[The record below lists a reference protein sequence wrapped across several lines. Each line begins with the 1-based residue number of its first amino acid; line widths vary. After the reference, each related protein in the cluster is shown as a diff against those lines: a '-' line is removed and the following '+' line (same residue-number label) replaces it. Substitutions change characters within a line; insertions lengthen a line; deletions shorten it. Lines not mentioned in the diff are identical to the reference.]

1 MAIVSFDKVGISALA
16 ACVPSRVIDNYHY
29 DLDIW
34 PESEVRQVVDKVGVF
49 ERRFADEKTCSSDL
63 CFTAAER
70 LFEDNQVDRSEIDLL
85 VFLSQTPDYRMPA
98 TSILLQDRL
107 GLPMSTMAFDIS
119 LGCSGFISAL
129 SIVYAMMQNHGLRKA
144 LLLDGETRSKVY
156 SRKDRR
162 EAFIFGDAGVAA
174 LIERDERFGTSHFS
188 INSDGSRG
196 NLIMIPGGGYRNMSS
211 VETLREK
218 IVDEY
223 GNIRTDEQGY
233 MNGVGGGRF
242 DPEGSLMRAMVATV
256 LWRRESEPKPTTIK
270 DGIIASIYLNG
281 RVDVPYIAEQLNMS
295 DSDVRQQIIESGLGF
310 ENPTTTEMEVSYEYL
325 SGNVREKLR
334 QAQENNT
341 DGRYDANIKALERVI
356 PMNIPAHLIEFTLGS
371 SWVEPKLYEDF
382 VKERTGLDVKLTN
395 AGGTWIM
402 SEPYYT
408 NTEQNR
414 AMGVIRSWS

>member
-1 MAIVSFDKVGISALA
+1 MAVFQFNNVGIVAMA
-16 ACVPSRVIDNYHY
+16 AAVPKCIIDNYHY

-34 PESEVRQVVDKVGVF
+34 PEEEVKKVVDKVGVK
-49 ERRFADEKTCSSDL
+49 ERRFADAETCSSDL
-63 CFTAAER
+63 CCAAAEK
-70 LFEDNQVDRSEIDLL
+70 LLADNNVNKEEIDLL

-129 SIVYAMMQNHGLRKA
+129 SIVYAMMQNHGIRKA

-174 LIERDERFGTSHFS
+174 LIERDKKFGTSHFS

-218 IVDEY
+218 VVDEY

-233 MNGVGGGRF
+233 MNGADVFNFVIVEVPKDIKRLMKATGEDLQSMDYYVFHQANVFINNHIAKKLKLNADKIPWTIQKYGNTSSVSVPLTIISELRDKLQGEKKVMLNAFGVG
-242 DPEGSLMRAMVATV
+242 MAWATAIIPFV
-256 LWRRESEPKPTTIK
+256 DCSISEI
-270 DGIIASIYLNG
+270 
-281 RVDVPYIAEQLNMS
+281 
-295 DSDVRQQIIESGLGF
+295 
-310 ENPTTTEMEVSYEYL
+310 
-325 SGNVREKLR
+325 
-334 QAQENNT
+334 
-341 DGRYDANIKALERVI
+341 
-356 PMNIPAHLIEFTLGS
+356 
-371 SWVEPKLYEDF
+371 VEL
-382 VKERTGLDVKLTN
+382 
-395 AGGTWIM
+395 
-402 SEPYYT
+402 
-408 NTEQNR
+408 
-414 AMGVIRSWS
+414 